1 MVRSSP
7 LLLAVVLLATPGAT
21 RAGVR
26 DGFSRADY
34 EAHVAALRARVPG
47 DFAIVIEPPF
57 VVVGNGGNDAV
68 RRAAEHT
75 VRWAVERLG
84 RDFFDRGPKVLLT
97 IWLLADRASYER
109 WARQLTG
116 EPPDTPYG
124 FYSRRHRVLVMN
136 IATGGGTLVHEIV
149 HPLVEANLPGCPAWL
164 NEGLGSLF
172 EQASERDGHI
182 VGLTNWRLE
191 GLQDALRK
199 QRVPPLRAL
208 VATDD
213 DAFYGRD
220 SGRNYAQAR
229 YLLYWLQE
237 RGLLRRFWRGY
248 VRTRAEDPSGWSAL
262 VATVGKG
269 ALPTLDRTFRAFVL
283 GLAFE

>member
-1 MVRSSP
+1 MALLWGVLS
-7 LLLAVVLLATPGAT
+7 LLAPMTAQ
-21 RAGVR
+21 AGVR

-34 EAHVAALRARVPG
+34 EAHVAALRERIPN
-47 DFAIVIEPPF
+47 DFVIVVEPPF
-57 VVVGNGGNDAV
+57 VVVGNGGAKAV
-68 RRAAEHT
+68 RRSAEHT

-84 RDFFDRGPKVLLT
+84 RDFFDRAPKVLLT
-97 IWLLADRASYER
+97 IWLLSDRASYEL
-109 WARQLTG
+109 WARRLTG
-116 EPPDTPYG
+116 EAPDTPYG
-124 FYSRRHRVLVMN
+124 FYTRRHKALVMN

-149 HPLVEANLPGCPAWL
+149 HPFVEANLPGCPAWL

-172 EQASERDGHI
+172 EQSSERDGHI

-199 QRVPPLRAL
+199 KSVPTLRAL

-213 DAFYGRD
+213 DTFYGRD

-237 RGLLRRFWRGY
+237 RGLLQRFWRGY
-248 VRTRAEDPSGWSAL
+248 GRTRGEDPSGWSAL
-262 VATVGKG
+262 VATVGKS
-269 ALPTLDRTFRAFVL
+269 ALPELDRAFRAFVL
-283 GLAFE
+283 ALAFE

>member
-1 MVRSSP
+1 MRLAS
-7 LLLAVVLLATPGAT
+7 LLGALVLLCPLAA

-26 DGFSRADY
+26 DGFTRADY
-34 EAHVAALRARVPG
+34 DAHVAALRGRVPK
-47 DFAIVIEPPF
+47 DFSIVVEPPF
-57 VVVGNGGNDAV
+57 VVVGNGGEKAV
-68 RRAAEHT
+68 RRSAEHT

-84 RDFFDRGPKVLLT
+84 RDFFGRAPKVLLT
-97 IWLLADRASYER
+97 IWLLSDRASYEAWSKR
-109 WARQLTG
+109 LTG
-116 EPPDTPYG
+116 EEPETPYG
-124 FYSRRHRVLVMN
+124 FYSRRHRALVMN

-149 HPLVEANLPGCPAWL
+149 HPFVEANLPGCPAWL

-172 EQASERDGHI
+172 EQSSERDGHI

-199 QRVPPLRAL
+199 QRVPALRAL

-213 DAFYGRD
+213 DTFYGKD

-237 RGLLRRFWRGY
+237 RGLLQKFWRGY
-248 VRTRAEDPSGWSAL
+248 LRTRGEDRSGWTAL
-262 VATVGKG
+262 THAVGTG
-269 ALPTLDRTFRAFVL
+269 ALAALDRDYRAFVL
-283 GLAFE
+283 GLVFE